1 MIVRPYIVASGAID
15 DSIMAAIINVHI
27 TRNDGNDIPIVP
39 GVPNRPI
46 SIWTAQAMVATQ
58 QAAPMPWMVATERF
72 VWFAGVTAGGG
83 VSPPN

>member
-1 MIVRPYIVASGAID
+1 MVRPYIEASGAID
-15 DSIMAAIINVHI
+15 DSIMAAIIRVHMI
-27 TRNDGNDIPIVP
+27 RNDESDMPIVP
-39 GVPNRPI
+39 GMPHRPM

-58 QAAPMPWMVATERF
+58 QAAPTPWMFAAERF